1 MQMTGKPER
10 RTIHSARHVEGDKV
24 CGRGDDFEGVSIN
37 IYIYNYT
44 YIYTLMEAG
53 LIILQY
59 TFLVSKH
66 HARQS
71 WILCTTICRAATFH
85 VFETMLD

>member
-1 MQMTGKPER
+1 
-10 RTIHSARHVEGDKV
+10 
-24 CGRGDDFEGVSIN
+24 
-37 IYIYNYT
+37 
-44 YIYTLMEAG
+44 MEAG

>member
-24 CGRGDDFEGVSIN
+24 CGRGDDFEGVSIYII
-37 IYIYNYT
+37 IYIYT
-44 YIYTLMEAG
+44 VVEAG